1 MTTSRR
7 TRGLGWPP
15 PPRPYLYFLYL
26 DPPYLYVPMVF
37 MRETGPFHN
46 GVYAPKRAYST
57 MVFMREPEG

>member
-46 GVYAPKRAYST
+46 GVYAP
-57 MVFMREPEG
+57 